1 MIINYGK
8 TKLMVFNPCKTVDFC
23 PELEFGNEQL
33 QMVEEMR
40 LLGVTVRSDLKWIS
54 NTEDIVKRALNK
66 LWIVRRLKSLGASTK
81 ELVDIYNKHCRS
93 IVEFG
98 VPAWHGAITRNERVD
113 IERVQKVALHI
124 ILGERY
130 ENYQNALDITELDTL
145 EDRRDKLC
153 LKFAKKAEKDP
164 KHKKWFSSR
173 PKTSTRQ
180 KNLKYWDVV
189 ARTER
194 LKRSPIAYLTQ
205 ILNQYHSK

>member
-113 IERVQKVALHI
+113 IERVHRRWLYTLFWGKGMKITRMPWILLSWTPWRTEETNSVLNLQKK
-124 ILGERY
+124 
-130 ENYQNALDITELDTL
+130 Q
-145 EDRRDKLC
+145 RRIRNIRNGL
-153 LKFAKKAEKDP
+153 APDP
-164 KHKKWFSSR
+164 KHQVDR
-173 PKTSTRQ
+173 R
-180 KNLKYWDVV
+180 
-189 ARTER
+189 
-194 LKRSPIAYLTQ
+194 I
-205 ILNQYHSK
+205 